1 MGIWWRSQ
9 NRAMDMTL
17 RMTTESKSFG
27 LVGLSHSLRPA
38 DIHII
43 WLDWLLPTPPFSK
56 TKQGNPKTKNQQQL
70 AILETDL
77 KKGQCCTN
85 FEETTNSGCVA
96 GFERVVSPPNTSR
109 VASWLCHSNW
119 CPRPRSPRCR
129 SGTVGEAMAARLAPD
144 TSTKI
149 IKFPA

>member
-1 MGIWWRSQ
+1 MEIPKQSDGYDFEND
-9 NRAMDMTL
+9 NRIQELWASRTVTFIETRRYTHHL
-17 RMTTESKSFG
+17 TG
-27 LVGLSHSLRPA
+27 LAASH
-38 DIHII
+38 
-43 WLDWLLPTPPFSK
+43 PPFSK

-70 AILETDL
+70 SILETDL